1 MTKNQL
7 IQELINNYDDCK
19 LSSSYNSFTL
29 KVTQDEY
36 AINPRDKYPR
46 DNHLFCFHRR
56 YNLGDEHNYNQ
67 EDFSSWSEFEGQLT
81 KDYDIHTILPVYMY
95 DHSGLIL
102 NTTGFSCPWD
112 SGQVGYIFITNDQA
126 KEMTDVEES
135 LKFYVEEYSQYL
147 NGEIYDISL
156 YYRNEFIGGE
166 GEIAQDIDT
175 EVIKDIL
182 TTGCVFD
189 DWSDEKF
196 EKLIEVDNQIQQLF

>member
-7 IQELINNYDDCK
+7 IQELINNYDNCK
-19 LSSSYNSFTL
+19 LSSNYNGFTL
-29 KVTQDEY
+29 KVAPDEY
-36 AINPRDKYPR
+36 AINPRIKYET

-67 EDFSSWSEFEGQLT
+67 EDFSSWSEFEGQLI

-126 KEMTDVEES
+126 KEMTDVEKS

-166 GEIAQDIDT
+166 GEITQDVDT
-175 EVIKDIL
+175 KVIKDIL

-196 EKLIEVDNQIQQLF
+196 EKLIEVDNQIQKLF